1 MRILKISLVDG
12 ARRRR
17 IVVEGALVAPWA
29 DELATACEK
38 ARADLQDREFI
49 VDLRGV
55 TAISRDGEH
64 LLMQLIQH
72 KIKIHCGI
80 FARELLRQLA
90 ADLQRKPTYAGDAA
104 NDPNSNG

>member
-1 MRILKISLVDG
+1 MKISLVDG

-29 DELATACEK
+29 DELARACED
-38 ARADLQDREFI
+38 ARADLLGRELI

-55 TAISRDGEH
+55 TTISRDGENT
-64 LLMQLIQH
+64 LIELISH
-72 KIKIHCGI
+72 KIKFQCGI

-90 ADLQRKPTYAGDAA
+90 SDPQLNLMNAKEATDDPDS
-104 NDPNSNG
+104 ND